1 MGDASRSTQG
11 GRPSAASRV
20 RAAIPIV
27 LALVLVAAVSLR
39 AAPAAAAPASSAAC
53 VKCHA
58 GIEEMHPEASI
69 KDPATGK
76 EETRTLT
83 CVECH
88 GGNGSATEKAQA
100 HVQPRNKDMFG
111 VREYR
116 KSSYAAIN
124 GETPEFIRFMNPS
137 DLRIADRTCGTS
149 NCHEEIVRNNRKSIM
164 ANNAMV
170 HNAVFYNNGAIDRKV
185 PIYGEAFTPNG
196 EPALLSD
203 ESWTEELA
211 KRGAIPSVRPHPE
224 PKSTKARDIFRIFEP
239 GNFVAGLR
247 LEGTDAKIAVVYL
260 NVLKTRLN
268 DPSLWFIGTNEQSGD
283 YRHSG
288 CAACHSVYAND
299 RDGFRSPDGKT
310 IYHAGTLPSLF
321 SSPEDFL
328 KNGNK
333 GVSRSGATVLPHNVG
348 GFPVIHK
355 LTTAVPSSQCITCHH
370 HQGNAAVLTY
380 EGSLWWDYETDAAGV
395 RAVGGWAADSYA
407 YAPQLSHEDH
417 LKMMGK
423 QDELSEHNP
432 SFKQV
437 QFADQHGHSWNFR
450 KVYKMDRH
458 GTYLDAAN
466 HPIADNDPQKF
477 AKAVHLRDIHLEKGM
492 HCIDCH
498 TEQDMHGDGHIYGQM
513 TDAIEIECIDCHGT
527 AAKRATLKSSGPAGG
542 NSLARARTGFGAK
555 WLEWK
560 DGVLIQHSKIY
571 KDVTWRVPQVAD
583 VIDPKNPSYSP
594 AAAHGMGMLKDGT
607 WGQPVTDESTLAHQS
622 STMTCYACHSSWN
635 TVCSGCH
642 LPFDPNI
649 AAPDKHYLNQKTRG
663 YAPYNAQALRSD
675 MLSLGIGSDTAGSKI
690 TPFRSA
696 SSVVVTARDRNGNV
710 LVHQQPTLSTN
721 GFSGFAYS
729 PNIPHT
735 VRTTET
741 QPCSSCHPDAQN
753 DNNAWLANL
762 LGTGTNALNFV
773 GEYAYVASGGGGI
786 TAVKVTEGEEP
797 QPVIGS
803 RFHEVLHPDS
813 FRSFVGGGRTLR
825 DGIQRPTTEAK
836 SVATQGE
843 FAFVADGKGGVVVYD
858 IAFIDDKSFTPN
870 QRISDNRKAMFD
882 SGVRLATADAAY
894 IALPSSTP
902 LSLDRNRHRDPGDRE
917 QDIHP
922 LYGYAAVADRQ
933 EGLILINIETFSD
946 RNPEN
951 NDIKRTVTFNPD
963 GKLTGAQMV
972 RFVGNYL
979 YLACGA
985 NGIKVVDISNPLQPK
1000 LVGGVDAPAIDG
1012 ARAVV
1017 AQLRY
1022 AFVLDRQGLKVL
1034 DITDLTHPVP
1044 VPGATVALA
1053 DARGLTVY
1061 RTTALVA
1068 AGADGLAL
1076 VDVEQPTKP
1085 KLLDRFTAAG
1095 VLNDAND
1102 VVVGMTNVST
1112 FAYVADGKNGMRIV
1126 RLIEPDDT
1134 PGALGYAPR
1143 MTPKLIATYPTS
1155 APALAMAEGQ
1165 VRDRYVD
1172 ESGNQIYVS
1181 GRMGSRPFSRKE
1193 MDRFLKTERGEVFH
1207 VDDHAELAVARPRPQ
1222 PVAVPADIRPAAPVR
1237 ERAAERPRTPAAP
1250 RKGSG
1255 GGVQLKEEGG
1265 VILKDGE

>member
-1 MGDASRSTQG
+1 M
-11 GRPSAASRV
+11 
-20 RAAIPIV
+20 
-27 LALVLVAAVSLR
+27 
-39 AAPAAAAPASSAAC
+39 
-53 VKCHA
+53 KCHA
-58 GIEEMHPEASI
+58 GIEQMHPETDV
-69 KDPATGK
+69 KDAETGK
-76 EETRTLT
+76 AETRALT

-88 GGNGSATEKAQA
+88 GGNGAASEKAQA
-100 HVQPRNKDMFG
+100 HVQPRNREMFA

-116 KSSYAAIN
+116 KASYAAIN
-124 GETPEFIRFMNPS
+124 GETPEFIQFMNPS
-137 DLRIADRTCGTS
+137 DLRIADRTCG
-149 NCHEEIVRNNRKSIM
+149 NCHADIVRSTRKSIM
-164 ANNAMV
+164 AHNAMV
-170 HNAVFYNNGAIDRKV
+170 HNAVFYNNGAIDHKV
-185 PIYGEAFTPNG
+185 PLYGEAFTPNG

-203 ESWTEELA
+203 DSWTAELA
-211 KRGAIPSVRPHPE
+211 KRGALRSVQPHPE

-283 YRHSG
+283 FRHSG

-299 RDGFRSPDGKT
+299 RDGFRGPDGRM
-310 IYHAGTLPSLF
+310 IYHAGNLPSLF
-321 SSPEDFL
+321 KGEDDFR

-333 GVSRSGATVLPHNVG
+333 GFSRSGATILPHNVG

-355 LTTAVPSSQCITCHH
+355 LTTAIPTSQCITCHH
-370 HQGNAAVLTY
+370 HQGNGAILTY
-380 EGSLWWDYETDAAGV
+380 EGSLWWDYETDAAAV
-395 RAVGGWAADSYA
+395 RDVGGWAADPYA
-407 YAPQLSHEDH
+407 YAPELGKQGY
-417 LKMMGK
+417 LKVLGK
-423 QDELSEHNP
+423 QDELSEHNGK
-432 SFKQV
+432 FKVV

-458 GTYLDAAN
+458 GTLLDAADR
-466 HPIADNDPQKF
+466 PISDTDPQRF

-498 TEQDMHGDGHIYGQM
+498 TEQDMHGDGHIYAQM
-513 TDAIEIECIDCHGT
+513 TDATEIECIDCHGT
-527 AAKRATLKSSGPAGG
+527 ATKRATLKTSGPSGG
-542 NSLARARTGFGAK
+542 NSIAKATTTFGK
-555 WLEWK
+555 WFEWR
-560 DGVLIQHSKIY
+560 GSTLVQHSKVY
-571 KDVTWRVPQVAD
+571 KDMSWVVPQVVD
-583 VIDPKNPSYSP
+583 VIDPKSPSYSP

-607 WGQPVTDESTLAHQS
+607 WGGAPPGDESRLAHS
-622 STMTCYACHSSWN
+622 SSKMECYSCHSSWN

-663 YAPYNAQALRSD
+663 YAPYNGQVLRSD
-675 MLSLGIGSDTAGSKI
+675 MFSLGVGTYNKGGKI

-696 SSVVVTARDRNGNV
+696 SSVVVSAKDRNANI
-710 LVHQQPTLSTN
+710 LVHQQPTMSTN
-721 GFSGFAYS
+721 GFTGFAYS

-735 VRTTET
+735 VRAKET
-741 QPCSSCHPDAQN
+741 QACSSCHPDAQN

-773 GEYAYVASGGGGI
+773 GAYAYVAAGSGGI
-786 TAVKVTEGEEP
+786 SAVKVTEGEEP

-803 RFHEVLHPDS
+803 RFHEVIHPDS
-813 FRSFVGGGRTLR
+813 FRKFVAGGRKL
-825 DGIQRPTTEAK
+825 GESILRPTTDAH

-858 IAFIDDKSFTPN
+858 IAFVANKSFTPA
-870 QRISDNRKAMFD
+870 QRISDNRKAMLD
-882 SGVRLATADAAY
+882 SGVRLSTADAAWL
-894 IALPSSTP
+894 ALPVSAP
-902 LSLDRNRHRDPGDRE
+902 MSLERNRRRDPNDRE
-917 QDIHP
+917 EDIHP

-933 EGLILINIETFSD
+933 EGLILINIETFTD
-946 RNPEN
+946 KNPEN
-951 NDIKRTVTFNPD
+951 NDIKRAVTFNPG

-972 RFVGNYL
+972 RFVGDYL

-985 NGIKVVDISNPLQPK
+985 NGVRVVDISNPLKPE

-1022 AFVLDRQGLKVL
+1022 AFVTDKQGLKVL
-1034 DITDLTHPVP
+1034 DITDLKHPVP
-1044 VPGATVALA
+1044 VEGATVPLA
-1053 DARGLTVY
+1053 DARGLVVY

-1068 AGADGLAL
+1068 AGSGGLAL
-1076 VDVEQPTKP
+1076 VNVEQPTKP
-1085 KLLDRFTAAG
+1085 RLIQQFTADGAI
-1095 VLNDAND
+1095 NDAND

-1134 PGALGYAPR
+1134 PGTLGYAPA
-1143 MTPKLIATYPTS
+1143 MTPKLIATFPTS
-1155 APALAMAEGQ
+1155 APALSIAEGQ
-1165 VRDRYVD
+1165 IRDRFVD

-1193 MDRFLKTERGEVFH
+1193 MDRFLKTGRGEIFSVQ
-1207 VDDHAELAVARPRPQ
+1207 DRPDLASLKAQ
-1222 PVAVPADIRPAAPVR
+1222 AVPAAGAGPAVEREAPAAERPA
-1237 ERAAERPRTPAAP
+1237 AAERPRAP
-1250 RKGSG
+1250 KPRLPPEKP
-1255 GGVQLKEEGG
+1255 GVQLKDEGG